1 MRCFAI
7 APLLTV
13 FVAFSAHLNQV
24 LAAFCPYAS
33 LSGLSDEQLA
43 KIIPTLPIRPPA
55 PPPGPPVDTS
65 AKLVA
70 DAQHPFQ
77 PPGPNDIRGPCPGL
91 NTLANHG
98 VSV

>member
-1 MRCFAI
+1 MRRF

-13 FVAFSAHLNQV
+13 FVTLSAHLNHV
-24 LAAFCPYAS
+24 FAFCPYAS
-33 LSGLSDEQLA
+33 LSGLSNEQLA
-43 KIIPTLPIRPPA
+43 KIIPTLHIRPPA

-65 AKLVA
+65 ARLVP
-70 DAQHPFQ
+70 DANHPFI
-77 PPGPNDIRGPCPGL
+77 PPGPDDIRGPCPGL